1 MHLSNTYF
9 FCHHFIHKPRSV
21 FASTIKLSFNYLL
34 CRKLAFVTKYIYRQ
48 KCVSKYEPREYDH
61 FPGQPLSL
69 SLCSGLTLDVLGDRR
84 ERG

>member
-9 FCHHFIHKPRSV
+9 VLSSLLSQTEKRICKHNKIIFQLPFCCKLE
-21 FASTIKLSFNYLL
+21 FA
-34 CRKLAFVTKYIYRQ
+34 TKYIYRQ